1 MNALKAIR
9 ERLEVTQAELGAAVK
24 VSQGNVSFY
33 ERGQT
38 VPPDVA
44 ERLIAFAA
52 SKGLPI
58 SYDHIYGAIP
68 IPAVGKPKRRAPKPA
83 TPAQEVSHG

>member
-9 ERLEVTQAELGAAVK
+9 ERLEVTQAELGAAIK

-44 ERLIAFAA
+44 ERLIAFAVG
-52 SKGLPI
+52 KGLPI
-58 SYDHIYGAIP
+58 SYNHVYGACP
-68 IPAVGKPKRRAPKPA
+68 LPELGKPRKRQAKPS
-83 TPAQEVSHG
+83 TQEAA